1 VLKYSIHKN
10 LGQLLPDGVVKFSD
24 AVSTYNLSGQHAL
37 EVYFNDGPQSE
48 LTKVN
53 NYLFKSFIVKGDIIN
68 PQMDVTFDGY
78 RIINGDFVS
87 PSPTIRITSKDDSKF
102 KLQTDTS
109 SFIVYVRKPSDLDF
123 ERLNIS
129 SPAFRFIAAS
139 NQNNKATLE
148 YKPTLSEEGI
158 YTLKVLSKDASGNIA
173 GSDFY
178 EVDFNMQRK
187 STITNF
193 FPYPNP
199 ATTNIKFVFT
209 LTGASALDQLLIRIM
224 TISGKIVKEITK
236 DEFGPI
242 KIGQNIS
249 DYSWDGTDNF
259 GDRLANGV
267 YLYQVITRIK
277 GSSIEQRQTLADN
290 FFVESVGKIYLM
302 K

>member
-1 VLKYSIHKN
+1 
-10 LGQLLPDGVVKFSD
+10 
-24 AVSTYNLSGQHAL
+24 
-37 EVYFNDGPQSE
+37 
-48 LTKVN
+48 
-53 NYLFKSFIVKGDIIN
+53 
-68 PQMDVTFDGY
+68 
-78 RIINGDFVS
+78 
-87 PSPTIRITSKDDSKF
+87 
-102 KLQTDTS
+102 
-109 SFIVYVRKPSDLDF
+109 
-123 ERLNIS
+123 
-129 SPAFRFIAAS
+129 
-139 NQNNKATLE
+139 
-148 YKPTLSEEGI
+148 
-158 YTLKVLSKDASGNIA
+158 VLSKDASGNIA

-187 STITNF
+187 SSITNF

-199 ATTNIKFVFT
+199 ATTNVKFVFT
-209 LTGASALDQLLIRIM
+209 LTGASVPDQLLIRIM

-267 YLYQVITRIK
+267 YLYQVITRIN